1 MSKTDA
7 MKLASLKM
15 LQAAQLLEGLPGV
28 DMGSVRRLLDVAR
41 TQLNTAINQDNDEEV
56 LAEAEAAAAE

>member
-1 MSKTDA
+1 MNQNDA

-28 DMGSVRRLLDVAR
+28 DMGSVRMLLEAAR
-41 TQLNTAINQDNDEEV
+41 NQLNGTINQDNDEEV
-56 LAEAEAAAAE
+56 LAEAEAAESE